1 VIELHPALG
10 SPGSPDSRF
19 RSENRSTLCDNERQ
33 LSKPRLEKPA
43 LGTLAVLTLVVTP
56 VWEKWVPITGLRPA
70 LWSTALVL
78 EF

>member
-10 SPGSPDSRF
+10 SPGPPPDSRF
-19 RSENRSTLCDNERQ
+19 RSENCSTLCDNERQ

-56 VWEKWVPITGLRPA
+56 V
-70 LWSTALVL
+70 
-78 EF
+78 